1 MPIPGTDRAAYLE
14 QNAGEAN
21 IILTEPEIN
30 ELDAVV
36 VIGEREIELA
46 TTGPTA

>member
-1 MPIPGTDRAAYLE
+1 VPISGTHRAAYLE
-14 QNAGEAN
+14 QNSGAAN
-21 IILTEPEIN
+21 VILTESEIN